1 MSRENQQNRRYS
13 YTDEM
18 RQALAG
24 AREEA
29 KRLRQRTINT
39 EHLLLGLLKL
49 RDPFIEALFSSL
61 HVSTQRIVQALDF
74 VLGRGSKAFLSDP
87 TLTAAARTA
96 LARAEQEALLDQA
109 AAVDLEHLLLSL
121 LSEHDSVAIGVLESF
136 GVDKDNVAQQLLAL
150 RNTSKEALL
159 LTSQYQASYDSTP
172 TLNMVSRDLTIA
184 AMRGTLDPLI
194 GREEVLERTMQIL
207 SRRSKNNPVLIGHAG
222 VGKTAI
228 AEGLALRIVQGRV
241 PENLL
246 HCRVVALDTGMLTVG
261 TRFRGDFEE
270 RLKRIMEEILANKGI
285 ILVIDEL
292 HALAGAGVAE
302 GSVDAGNLFKPLL
315 ARGEFQCIGAT
326 TLSDYRKTI
335 EADPA
340 LERRFQPVQVPETTP
355 QETLEILHGLR
366 SHYADFHHVT
376 ISDEALQA
384 AVQMS
389 SRYIA
394 SRYQPDK
401 AIDLIDEASARVCVS
416 RVVAPE
422 RVRVLREEIVLAEKA
437 KDTAIMHR
445 DFAEAGKHRH
455 RELQLRR
462 ELRLVEQEWMA
473 SQQQERP
480 IVGEQQI
487 AEVVSLWTGIPVTQI
502 AAQEAERLLHLEDEL
517 HRRVIGQDEA
527 VQAVARAVRRS
538 RTNLHGSRR
547 PIGSFIFVGPTG
559 VGKTGLA
566 RALAETLFGDGGA
579 FIKLDMSEF
588 MESHQATRLIGSPPG
603 YVGYDQAGQLTE
615 AVRRRPYSIVL
626 FDEIE
631 KAHPR
636 VFDLLLQLLD
646 DGCLTDSHG
655 QTVDFKHT
663 IVIITSNAGTAS
675 LERGTMGFSLPRLSE
690 QERQSQEHE
699 RVQAAVL
706 PALKALFKPELLN
719 RVDEIITFHPLQQQH
734 LHQIVDLMLAQTQR
748 RLAAQSITLCVTES
762 ARHLL
767 VQRGYDPLYGARP
780 LRRTVQTLLEDPLA
794 EAILQGTYVGGEII
808 IVDESHGELTIRA
821 AELAGCKVANT
832 GENREKGVEVG

>member
-1 MSRENQQNRRYS
+1 MSREKQQNQRYS
-13 YTDEM
+13 YSDEV

-29 KRLRQRTINT
+29 KRLRHRTINT

-49 RDPFIEALFSSL
+49 RDPLIEALFSSL
-61 HVSTQRIVQALDF
+61 HISTPRIVQALDF
-74 VLGRGSKAFLSDP
+74 VLGRGSRPFLSDP
-87 TLTAAARTA
+87 TMTAAARAT
-96 LARAEQEALLDQA
+96 LTRAEQEAQVGHAD
-109 AAVDLEHLLLSL
+109 AVGLEHLLLSL

-136 GVDKDNVAQQLLAL
+136 GVNKDNVAQQLLAL
-150 RNTSKEALL
+150 RDTSMEGLL
-159 LTSQYQASYDSTP
+159 LSSQYQASFDSTP
-172 TLNMVSRDLTIA
+172 TLNMVSRDLTA
-184 AMRGTLDPLI
+184 AALKGTLDPLI
-194 GREEVLERTMQIL
+194 GREAVLERTMQIL

-270 RLKRIMEEILANKGI
+270 RLKRIMQEILENKGI

-292 HALAGAGVAE
+292 HALVGSGVAE
-302 GSVDAGNLFKPLL
+302 GSIDAGNLFKPML

-326 TLSDYRKTI
+326 TLNDYRKTI

-355 QETLEILHGLR
+355 QETLEILQGLR
-366 SHYADFHHVT
+366 SRYADFHQVT
-376 ISDEALQA
+376 ISDEALLA

-394 SRYQPDK
+394 SRFQPDK
-401 AIDLIDEASARVCVS
+401 AIDLIDEAAARVCVS

-422 RVRVLREEIVLAEKA
+422 RVRLLREEILRAEKA
-437 KDTAIMHR
+437 KDIAIMHR

-462 ELRLVEQEWMA
+462 ELRLGEQEWMA
-473 SQQQERP
+473 TNQQERP
-480 IVGEQQI
+480 TVSEQHI

-527 VQAVARAVRRS
+527 VRAIARAVRRS
-538 RTNLHGSRR
+538 RTNIHDSQR
-547 PIGSFIFVGPTG
+547 PLGSFIFVGPTG
-559 VGKTGLA
+559 VGKTELA
-566 RALAETLFGDGGA
+566 RALAETLFGDEGA
-579 FIKLDMSEF
+579 LIKLDMSEF
-588 MESHQATRLIGSPPG
+588 MESHHATRLIGSPPG

-631 KAHPR
+631 KAHPK

-675 LERGTMGFSLPRLSE
+675 LERGAMGFSLPHPSAP
-690 QERQSQEHE
+690 ERDSKE
-699 RVQAAVL
+699 RERINAAVL
-706 PALKALFKPELLN
+706 PALKGLFKPELLN
-719 RVDEIITFHPLQQQH
+719 RVDEIIAFHPLQLQH
-734 LHQIVDLMLAQTQR
+734 LHQIVDLMITQTQR
-748 RLAAQSITLCVTES
+748 RLSEQSITLQVTG
-762 ARHLL
+762 AVRHLL
-767 VQRGYDPLYGARP
+767 VQRGYDPVYGARP
-780 LRRTVQTLLEDPLA
+780 LRRAVQTLLEDPLA
-794 EAILQGTYVGGEII
+794 EAILQGTFGSGDTI
-808 IVDESHGELTIRA
+808 IVDESAGELAIRTV
-821 AELAGCKVANT
+821 ELASCAGS
-832 GENREKGVEVG
+832 